1 MKKTFKELREET
13 EAARWNSNLQNLAS
27 ADAMITEGLD
37 RLATEK
43 ARLEQLRKDI
53 EEAGNNP
60 ETLTY
65 ERTRDLYDSV
75 RPSKSGR
82 W

>member
-1 MKKTFKELREET
+1 MKKTFKELRDET

-27 ADAMITEGLD
+27 ADAMITEELD
-37 RLATEK
+37 RLETEK
-43 ARLEQLRKDI
+43 ARLVQLRKDI
-53 EEAGNNP
+53 EEAGNSP

-65 ERTRDLYDSV
+65 ERTRDLFDSV
-75 RPSKSGR
+75 RPSKGGR